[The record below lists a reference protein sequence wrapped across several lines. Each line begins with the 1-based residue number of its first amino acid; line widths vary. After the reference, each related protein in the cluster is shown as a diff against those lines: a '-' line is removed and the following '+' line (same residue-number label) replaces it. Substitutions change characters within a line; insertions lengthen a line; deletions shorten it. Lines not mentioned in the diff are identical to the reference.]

1 MCLSLPRCACQKSSF
16 NRSVPSC
23 DVQGP
28 LLLPAFSFLYLSII
42 RAWKNKAPMPLF
54 QEVPDQYHQS
64 IHLPC
69 SHPPHVLSLH
79 LSPSFS
85 SFTSL
90 PPSLSLF
97 LSLSYSRSL
106 SLSLSLSVAAAV
118 SISSWQKGTLWIND
132 TELLK
137 VQILN
142 NEFHHQKHNNFSNH
156 KIALPFH
163 IDCAC
168 ATRCR
173 EHSLHP
179 CKVEDHTGRKCIKW

>member
-1 MCLSLPRCACQKSSF
+1 MFKAHSSSQTSPFSVCQSSELEKIKPPCLYFKRCLI
-16 NRSVPSC
+16 NIINPS
-23 DVQGP
+23 
-28 LLLPAFSFLYLSII
+28 
-42 RAWKNKAPMPLF
+42 N
-54 QEVPDQYHQS
+54 
-64 IHLPC
+64 LPC

-90 PPSLSLF
+90 LPSLSLSLPP
-97 LSLSYSRSL
+97 LSLP
-106 SLSLSLSVAAAV
+106 LSLSVAAAV

-179 CKVEDHTGRKCIKW
+179 CKVEDHTGENA